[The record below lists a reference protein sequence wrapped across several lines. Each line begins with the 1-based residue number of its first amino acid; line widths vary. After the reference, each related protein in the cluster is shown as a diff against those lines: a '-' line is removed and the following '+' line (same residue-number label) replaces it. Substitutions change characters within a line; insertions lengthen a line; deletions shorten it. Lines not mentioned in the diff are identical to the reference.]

1 MVRLNSGL
9 QRALILGLLLALAA
23 WMALRGNPPSR
34 CGPDTPRC
42 DNSPHLQP
50 DDWMRRLG
58 GVLETPGQRAQV
70 RQGRQ
75 LRVTGSGS
83 ATFDIASAQDGQ
95 PPLRT
100 LKLRL
105 VAGGPATL
113 WLRNL
118 TPLGGEMDRQESPQR
133 LPDDSRRDAGALSY
147 AVGKAGARLVVQC
160 RSSCELL
167 VE

>member
-1 MVRLNSGL
+1 MTRHQKIALAFGL
-9 QRALILGLLLALAA
+9 LLLLALAA
-23 WMALRGNPPSR
+23 WMALRGNPSAQ

-50 DDWMRRLG
+50 DDWMQALG
-58 GVLETPGQRAQV
+58 GTLETPGQRAQV

-75 LRVTGSGS
+75 LRAAGSGS
-83 ATFDIASAQDGQ
+83 ATFDIAPAEDGQ

-113 WLRNL
+113 WLRNVER
-118 TPLGGEMDRQESPQR
+118 LGGDMDQQESPQR
-133 LPDDSRRDAGALSY
+133 LPDGSRRDAGALSY

-160 RSSCELL
+160 KSSCELL